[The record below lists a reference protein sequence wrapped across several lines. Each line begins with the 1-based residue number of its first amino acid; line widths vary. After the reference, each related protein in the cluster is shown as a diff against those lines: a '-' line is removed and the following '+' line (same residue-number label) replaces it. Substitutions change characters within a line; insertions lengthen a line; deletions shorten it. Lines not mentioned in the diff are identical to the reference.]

1 MNFLQVYNITIL
13 LHHLIGKT
21 ILSLYIRKKSFN
33 KYVVIIRMSQ
43 NMFYYKHCK
52 DEVLQLSSTEIF
64 TCLKN
69 YRNIQ
74 LRKDC

>member
-1 MNFLQVYNITIL
+1 MWL
-13 LHHLIGKT
+13 LLECLK
-21 ILSLYIRKKSFN
+21 
-33 KYVVIIRMSQ
+33 